1 MDETEL
7 YANETMLRTVARI
20 AIHVEELLRQA
31 SRAVENSHRL
41 VDGGTAF
48 GTVGALATAE
58 TYLDEALVL
67 CRAAKA
73 LGRGR
78 P

>member
-31 SRAVENSHRL
+31 SRA
-41 VDGGTAF
+41 
-48 GTVGALATAE
+48 
-58 TYLDEALVL
+58 
-67 CRAAKA
+67 AKA
-73 LGRGR
+73 IGPGR